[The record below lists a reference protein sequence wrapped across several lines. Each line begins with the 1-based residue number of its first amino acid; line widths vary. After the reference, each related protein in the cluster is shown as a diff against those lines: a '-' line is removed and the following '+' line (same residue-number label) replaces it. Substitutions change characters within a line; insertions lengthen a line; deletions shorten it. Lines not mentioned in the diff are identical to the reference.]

1 MVISPFLVCYLSVFY
16 SLLFDIIFQL
26 SYNLSTGPARPS
38 NYERMLKYMSE
49 TMHVL
54 TLEILKA
61 KYDFKSLS
69 NIEIHKNYR
78 DIYAELLQAEWDYVQ
93 ANPGKKLLK

>member
-1 MVISPFLVCYLSVFY
+1 
-16 SLLFDIIFQL
+16 
-26 SYNLSTGPARPS
+26 
-38 NYERMLKYMSE
+38 MSE